1 MPKSEQTNLAQLVGK
16 AIAHQRGRCDLNQEQ
31 VAERLGIGSEAVSRI
46 ERGVVMP
53 NIERLMQFAEIFG
66 CEAADLLTQASPRS
80 EDQAVRI
87 SQMLNQLGAD
97 DRQLVL
103 ELVERLSQRLGKG

>member
-1 MPKSEQTNLAQLVGK
+1 MPTSEQTNLTQLVGK
-16 AIAHQRGRCDLNQEQ
+16 AIARQRTRTGLSQEQ

-66 CEAADLLTQASPRS
+66 CEAADLLTQASTRS
-80 EDQAVRI
+80 DDQAVRI
-87 SQMLNQLGAD
+87 SQMLNQLSAD

-103 ELVERLSQRLGKG
+103 ELVERLTQRLGKG

>member
-1 MPKSEQTNLAQLVGK
+1 MPTSEQTNLTQLVGK
-16 AIAHQRGRCDLNQEQ
+16 AIARQRTRASLSQEQ
-31 VAERLGIGSEAVSRI
+31 VAEQLGIGSEAVSRI

-87 SQMLNQLGAD
+87 SQMLNQLGSD

>member
-1 MPKSEQTNLAQLVGK
+1 MPTSEQTNLTQLVGK
-16 AIAHQRGRCDLNQEQ
+16 AIAKQRIHAGLSQEQ
-31 VAERLGIGSEAVSRI
+31 VAEQLGIGSEAVSRI

-53 NIERLMQFAEIFG
+53 NIERLMQFAEIYG
-66 CEAADLLTQASPRS
+66 CEAADLLTQTSTRS

-87 SQMLNQLGAD
+87 RQMLNQLSAD

>member
-1 MPKSEQTNLAQLVGK
+1 MPKSEQTSLAKVVGL
-16 AIAHQRGRCDLNQEQ
+16 AIAKQRTSRELTQEQ
-31 VAERLGIGSEAVSRI
+31 VAEHLGIGGEAVSRI

-66 CEAADLLTQASPRS
+66 CEVADLLTQASPRA
-80 EDQAVRI
+80 EDQAAQI
-87 SQMLNQLGAD
+87 IQMLNQLTPA

-103 ELVERLSQRLGKG
+103 ELVEHLTQRLARG

>member
-1 MPKSEQTNLAQLVGK
+1 MPKSEQTNLAQLVGQ
-16 AIAHQRGRCDLNQEQ
+16 AIARQRTARGLTQEDI
-31 VAERLGIGSEAVSRI
+31 AERLQIGSEAVSRI

-53 NIERLMQFAEIFG
+53 NIERLMQFAEAFG

-87 SQMLNQLGAD
+87 SQMLGQLTPV

-103 ELVERLSQRLGKG
+103 ELVERLSQRLSQA